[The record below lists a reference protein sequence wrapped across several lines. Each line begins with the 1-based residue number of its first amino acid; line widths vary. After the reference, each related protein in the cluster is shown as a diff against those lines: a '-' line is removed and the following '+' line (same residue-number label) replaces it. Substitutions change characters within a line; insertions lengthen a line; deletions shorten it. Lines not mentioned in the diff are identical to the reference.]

1 MRQKRKSEQ
10 SPSERVVRNIQ
21 RKTRK
26 QYGAEEKIR
35 IVLDGLRGE
44 GSIAELCRQEGISQG
59 LYYKWSK
66 DFLEAALKT

>member
-26 QYGAEEKIR
+26 HTGLVMILRRCWIVYCLIFLLLFKIDCPR
-35 IVLDGLRGE
+35 P
-44 GSIAELCRQEGISQG
+44 
-59 LYYKWSK
+59 K
-66 DFLEAALKT
+66 